1 LFGNCQNIR
10 ATNDAADKWI
20 TLIQE
25 YNNLHT
31 KDEDIKQ
38 CLLQFVS
45 EHRKKFPTSK
55 KKTVLS

>member
-1 LFGNCQNIR
+1 LGIVQNVR

-25 YNNLHT
+25 YNLPT
-31 KDEDIKQ
+31 KDEDMKQ
-38 CLLQFVS
+38 CLLQFLS
-45 EHRKKFPTSK
+45 EYRKKFPTSK

>member
-1 LFGNCQNIR
+1 LEIVQNIR

-31 KDEDIKQ
+31 KDDDMKQ

-45 EHRKKFPTSK
+45 KHRKKLPTSK